1 MSGGSIL
8 IRQVELDG
16 VPSDLLIEGGRFR
29 SIAPSLDVRADRV
42 IDGRG
47 MAVVP
52 PFYNTHTHAAMTLLR
67 GYADDL
73 ELFPWLNEYIW
84 PMEAKF
90 TGDDIYLGTRLAAL
104 EMIKSGTVFFN
115 DMYWFQP
122 DAARAVEEMGL
133 RAALGLLF
141 LEAGTDEVR
150 ARNRR
155 CNEELLSL
163 RGSGSGRILV
173 TCAPHSIYTVS
184 GPTLEEAAE
193 LAVREELPIHIHLAE
208 TEREVE
214 ECRAAHGGMT
224 PVEWIDKLGLLT
236 PKTILAHAVHLT
248 DADIE
253 RIRERGA
260 VIAHM
265 PNSNRKLCSGQ
276 FRFHAVSDCA
286 GCRVTLGTDGCAS
299 NNSLSMFSE
308 MKAAALGAKTESML
322 PTAGRDEEIFRA
334 ATRNGAEAF
343 GLDAGVIAPGKL
355 ADALLIDLAAPFL
368 VGDYHLTSNLVYAAD
383 SSCVDTVICDGRIL
397 MEHRRVPGEREIVE
411 EARRCCRRLAAQ

>member
-1 MSGGSIL
+1 MKNLL
-8 IRQVELDG
+8 IRNVTLDG
-16 VPSDLLIEGGRFR
+16 GVCDIFINGNRIER
-29 SIAPSLDVRADRV
+29 IAPGIQTAAGYV
-42 IDGRG
+42 IDGTG
-47 MAVVP
+47 KAAVP

-67 GYADDL
+67 GYADDM
-73 ELFPWLNEYIW
+73 ELFRWLNDYIW
-84 PMEAKF
+84 PAEGRL
-90 TGDDIYLGTRLAAL
+90 TGEDIYAGTRLALL
-104 EMIKSGTVFFN
+104 EMIRTGTVFFN
-115 DMYWFQP
+115 DMYWYQP
-122 DAARAVEEMGL
+122 DVIRAVEEMGL

-193 LAVREELPIHIHLAE
+193 LAVREDLPIHIHLAE